1 MKSLILRS
9 SVALACA
16 LSLAACGGGNGNLL
30 LGGSVVGLTKPGL
43 VLQNKTTGP
52 DLPVAAGS
60 SIFSFAE
67 LLHSDEDFEVLIK
80 TQPTGAFCKVTN
92 GKGKT
97 GAYNVTSV
105 LVSCVTDTHAL
116 TGVVSGLVP
125 GADGLVLVNGANS
138 VAVAAPATAVDVP
151 VAFAKVADG
160 SPYGVTVLTQ
170 PTGRTC
176 SVTNGA
182 GLMGSSDVTTIRVNC
197 V

>member
-16 LSLAACGGGNGNLL
+16 LSLAACGGGSGNLL

-43 VLQNKTTGP
+43 ELQNKTTGP
-52 DLPVAAGS
+52 ALSVPAGS

-67 LLHSDEDFEVLIK
+67 LLRSDEDFEVLVK
-80 TQPTGAFCKVTN
+80 TQPQGAVCTVIN
-92 GKGKT
+92 GKGRT

-105 LVSCVTDTHAL
+105 VVSCVTNTYDLGGT
-116 TGVVSGLVP
+116 VSGLDVT
-125 GADGLVLVNGANS
+125 GLVLVNGPDK
-138 VAVAAPATAVDVP
+138 VAVPAGATT

-160 SPYGVTVLTQ
+160 APYGVTVLTQ

-176 SVTNGA
+176 SVANGV
-182 GLMGSSDVTTIRVNC
+182 GTMGSSKVTNIAVTC